1 MNVTV
6 SIPDKLA
13 KYLAQSADLSREM
26 LEALALES
34 YRRETLSLGQIAE
47 LLDLSIDEANAF
59 LKKHQVPLNY
69 TFDDMKDDEQVIAKL
84 NGHRNLQETLSADEW
99 ITSLK
104 NWASQRPDVPDLSE
118 EALRREN
125 LYDDRI

>member
-13 KYLAQSADLSREM
+13 KYLAKSSDLSREM
-26 LEALALES
+26 LEALAIES

-59 LKKHQVPLNY
+59 LKKHHVPLNY
-69 TFDDMKDDEQVIAKL
+69 TFDDMEHDEQALDKF
-84 NGHRNLQETLSADEW
+84 NGHKNLQETLSADEW

-104 NWASQRPDVPDLSE
+104 NWASQKRDVADLSDE
-118 EALRREN
+118 DLRREN